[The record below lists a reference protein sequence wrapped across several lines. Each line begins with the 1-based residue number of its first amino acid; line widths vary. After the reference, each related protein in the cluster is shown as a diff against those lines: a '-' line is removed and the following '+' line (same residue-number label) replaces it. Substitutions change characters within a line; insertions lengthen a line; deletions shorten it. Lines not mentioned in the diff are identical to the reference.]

1 MMTDKPIAV
10 VIDDDASIREA
21 LDSLL
26 RSIGVQTKL
35 FATPDEFL
43 KSAPPDAPCCLIL
56 DVRLPGRS
64 GIDFLEEL
72 TKEKIDIPVIFIT
85 GHGDI
90 SMSVRA
96 MKAGAVEFLTKPFR
110 EQDMLDAVQLGL
122 ERDRTR
128 REHEVVLTDL
138 RQRFNSLTLRERQV
152 LTLVATGLR
161 NKQIAADI
169 GIKEITVK
177 VHRSHGMTKMG
188 AKSLVDLVWMA
199 DQLGLPR
206 TRH

>member
-1 MMTDKPIAV
+1 MAEKPIAL

-26 RSIGVQTKL
+26 RSIGLRTKL
-35 FATPDEFL
+35 FASPEEFL
-43 KSAPPDAPCCLIL
+43 KSTPPDVSCCLIL

-64 GIDFLEEL
+64 GLDFLQEL

-90 SMSVRA
+90 SMSVKA

-110 EQDMLDAVQLGL
+110 EQDMLDAVQLAL
-122 ERDRTR
+122 ERDRAR
-128 REHEVVLTDL
+128 REREDILANL

-152 LTLVATGLR
+152 LTLVVTGLR

-188 AKSLVDLVWMA
+188 TKSLVDLVWMA

-206 TRH
+206 TRQ

>member
-1 MMTDKPIAV
+1 MGEKPVAV

-21 LDSLL
+21 LDGLL
-26 RSIGVQTKL
+26 RSIGLQTSL
-35 FATPDEFL
+35 FASPEEFL
-43 KSAPPDAPCCLIL
+43 KNTPPDAPCCLIL

-64 GIDFLEEL
+64 GLDFLQEL
-72 TKEKIDIPVIFIT
+72 AREKIDIPVIFIT

-90 SMSVRA
+90 SMSVKA

-110 EQDMLDAVQLGL
+110 EQDMLDAVQLAI
-122 ERDRTR
+122 ERDRAR
-128 REHEVVLTDL
+128 REREAILDNV

-152 LTLVATGLR
+152 LSLVVTGLR

-206 TRH
+206 TRG

>member
-128 REHEVVLTDL
+128 REREVVLTDL

>member
-1 MMTDKPIAV
+1 
-10 VIDDDASIREA
+10 
-21 LDSLL
+21 
-26 RSIGVQTKL
+26 
-35 FATPDEFL
+35 
-43 KSAPPDAPCCLIL
+43 
-56 DVRLPGRS
+56 
-64 GIDFLEEL
+64 
-72 TKEKIDIPVIFIT
+72 
-85 GHGDI
+85 
-90 SMSVRA
+90 
-96 MKAGAVEFLTKPFR
+96 
-110 EQDMLDAVQLGL
+110 
-122 ERDRTR
+122 
-128 REHEVVLTDL
+128 VVLTDL

>member
-1 MMTDKPIAV
+1 MERPIAV

-26 RSIGVQTKL
+26 RSIGLRTKL
-35 FATPDEFL
+35 FASPDEFL
-43 KSAPPDAPCCLIL
+43 KSAPPDEPCCMIL

-64 GIDFLEEL
+64 GLDFLQDLHQEN
-72 TKEKIDIPVIFIT
+72 INIPVIFIT

-110 EQDMLDAVQLGL
+110 EQDILDAVQLAL
-122 ERDRTR
+122 ERDRSR
-128 REHEVVLTDL
+128 RERETILANL
-138 RQRFNSLTLRERQV
+138 RARFNSLTLRERQV
-152 LTLVATGLR
+152 ITLVATGLR

-188 AKSLVDLVWMA
+188 AKSLVELVWIA
-199 DQLGLPR
+199 DQLGLPH
-206 TRH
+206 TR

>member
-1 MMTDKPIAV
+1 MGEKPVAV
-10 VIDDDASIREA
+10 VIDDDASIRES
-21 LDSLL
+21 LDGLL
-26 RSIGVQTKL
+26 RSIGLQTKL
-35 FATPDEFL
+35 FASPEEFL
-43 KSAPPDAPCCLIL
+43 ESAPPDAPCCLIL

-64 GIDFLEEL
+64 GLDFLQEL
-72 TKEKIDIPVIFIT
+72 TKEKINIPVIFIT

-96 MKAGAVEFLTKPFR
+96 MKAGAIEFLTKPFR
-110 EQDMLDAVQLGL
+110 EQDMLDAVQLAI
-122 ERDRTR
+122 ERDRAR
-128 REHEVVLTDL
+128 REREATLASV

-206 TRH
+206 TRR

>member
-1 MMTDKPIAV
+1 MGDKPVAL
-10 VIDDDASIREA
+10 VIDDDISMREA

-26 RSIGVQTKL
+26 RSIGLRTQL
-35 FATPDEFL
+35 FASPEEFL
-43 KSAPPDAPCCLIL
+43 QNPTPDAPCCLIL

-64 GIDFLEEL
+64 GLDFIQEL
-72 TKEKIDIPVIFIT
+72 RREKINIPVIFIT

-96 MKAGAVEFLTKPFR
+96 MKAGALEFLTKPFR
-110 EQDMLDAVQLGL
+110 EQDMLDAVQLAL
-122 ERDRTR
+122 ERDRAR
-128 REHEVVLTDL
+128 REREVILAGL
-138 RQRFNSLTLRERQV
+138 RQRFNSLTVRERQV

-177 VHRSHGMTKMG
+177 VHRSHGMSKMG
-188 AKSLVDLVWMA
+188 AKSLVDLVRMA

-206 TRH
+206 PR

>member
-1 MMTDKPIAV
+1 MGQKPVAV

-21 LDSLL
+21 LDGLL
-26 RSIGVQTKL
+26 RSIGLQTRL
-35 FATPDEFL
+35 FASPEEFL
-43 KSAPPDAPCCLIL
+43 RSTPPDAPCCLIL

-64 GIDFLEEL
+64 GLEFIQEL
-72 TKEKIDIPVIFIT
+72 TREKINIPVIFIT

-90 SMSVRA
+90 SMSVKA

-110 EQDMLDAVQLGL
+110 EQDMLDAVQLAI
-122 ERDRTR
+122 ERDRAR
-128 REHEVVLTDL
+128 REREAILDNV

-152 LTLVATGLR
+152 LSLVVTGLR

-206 TRH
+206 TRG

>member
-1 MMTDKPIAV
+1 MGEKPVAL

-21 LDSLL
+21 IDSLL
-26 RSIGVQTKL
+26 RSIGLQTRL
-35 FATPDEFL
+35 FASPEEFL
-43 KSAPPDAPCCLIL
+43 ESTPPDAPCCLIL

-64 GIDFLEEL
+64 GLDFLQEL
-72 TKEKIDIPVIFIT
+72 TKEKINIPVIFIT

-96 MKAGAVEFLTKPFR
+96 MKAGAIEFLTKPFR
-110 EQDMLDAVQLGL
+110 EQDMLDAVQLAI
-122 ERDRTR
+122 ERDRAR
-128 REHEVVLTDL
+128 REREAILDNV

-206 TRH
+206 PRR

>member
-1 MMTDKPIAV
+1 MGEKPIAV

-21 LDSLL
+21 LDGLL
-26 RSIGVQTKL
+26 RSIGLQTRL
-35 FATPDEFL
+35 FASPEEFL
-43 KSAPPDAPCCLIL
+43 KNTPPDAPCCLIL

-64 GIDFLEEL
+64 GLDFLQDL
-72 TKEKIDIPVIFIT
+72 RQEKINIPVIFLT

-110 EQDMLDAVQLGL
+110 EQDMLDAVQLAI
-122 ERDRTR
+122 ERDRAR
-128 REHEVVLTDL
+128 REREAILDNV

-152 LTLVATGLR
+152 LTLVVTGLR

-206 TRH
+206 TRG

>member
-1 MMTDKPIAV
+1 MAESPIAL

-26 RSIGVQTKL
+26 RSIGLRTKL
-35 FATPDEFL
+35 FASPEEFL
-43 KSAPPDAPCCLIL
+43 KSAPPDVPCCLIL

-64 GIDFLEEL
+64 GLDFLQEL
-72 TKEKIDIPVIFIT
+72 TKLKIHIPVIFIT

-110 EQDMLDAVQLGL
+110 EQDMLEAVQLAI
-122 ERDRTR
+122 ERDRGR
-128 REHEVVLTDL
+128 REREAILANL

-152 LTLVATGLR
+152 LTLVVTGLR
-161 NKQIAADI
+161 NKQIAANI
-169 GIKEITVK
+169 GVKEITVK

-206 TRH
+206 TRP

>member
-1 MMTDKPIAV
+1 M
-10 VIDDDASIREA
+10 VIDDDVSIREA

-26 RSIGVQTKL
+26 RSIGLRTRL
-35 FATPDEFL
+35 FASPEEFL
-43 KSAPPDAPCCLIL
+43 KTVPPDAPSCLIL

-64 GIDFLEEL
+64 GLDFLQEL
-72 TKEKIDIPVIFIT
+72 TKEHIHIPVIFIT

-110 EQDMLDAVQLGL
+110 EQDMLDAVQLAI
-122 ERDRTR
+122 ERDLAR
-128 REHEVVLTDL
+128 RERDAILANL
-138 RQRFNSLTLRERQV
+138 RDRFNSLTARERQV
-152 LTLVATGLR
+152 LSLVVTGLR

-188 AKSLVDLVWMA
+188 AKSVVELVWMA
-199 DQLGLPR
+199 DQLGLPHAR
-206 TRH
+206 

>member
-1 MMTDKPIAV
+1 MGEKPVAV

-21 LDSLL
+21 LDGLL
-26 RSIGVQTKL
+26 RSIGLQTRL
-35 FATPDEFL
+35 FASPEEFL
-43 KSAPPDAPCCLIL
+43 RSTPPDAPCCLIL

-64 GIDFLEEL
+64 GLDFLQEL
-72 TKEKIDIPVIFIT
+72 TREKIDIPVIFIT

-90 SMSVRA
+90 SMSVKA

-110 EQDMLDAVQLGL
+110 EQDMLDAVQLAI
-122 ERDRTR
+122 ERDRAR
-128 REHEVVLTDL
+128 REREAILDNV

-152 LTLVATGLR
+152 LSLVVTGLR

-206 TRH
+206 TRG

>member
-1 MMTDKPIAV
+1 MVERPVAL
-10 VIDDDASIREA
+10 VIDDDVSIREA

-26 RSIGVQTKL
+26 RSIGLRTKL
-35 FATPDEFL
+35 FASPDEFL
-43 KSAPPDAPCCLIL
+43 KTAPPDAPCCLIL
-56 DVRLPGRS
+56 DVRLPGRN
-64 GIDFLEEL
+64 GLDFLQEL
-72 TKEKIDIPVIFIT
+72 TKEKINIPVIFIT

-110 EQDMLDAVQLGL
+110 EQDMLDAVQLAL
-122 ERDRTR
+122 ERDLAR
-128 REHEVVLTDL
+128 REREAILANL
-138 RQRFNSLTLRERQV
+138 RERFNSLTARERQV
-152 LTLVATGLR
+152 LSLVVTGLR

-188 AKSLVDLVWMA
+188 AKSVVELVWMA
-199 DQLGLPR
+199 DQLGLPHVR
-206 TRH
+206 

>member
-1 MMTDKPIAV
+1 MGEKPVAL

-21 LDSLL
+21 IDSLL
-26 RSIGVQTKL
+26 RSIGLQTRL
-35 FATPDEFL
+35 FASPEEFL
-43 KSAPPDAPCCLIL
+43 ESTPPDAPCCLIL
-56 DVRLPGRS
+56 DVRFPGRS
-64 GIDFLEEL
+64 GLDFLQEL
-72 TKEKIDIPVIFIT
+72 TKEKINIPVIFIT

-96 MKAGAVEFLTKPFR
+96 MKAGAIEFLTKPFR
-110 EQDMLDAVQLGL
+110 EQDMLDAVQLAI
-122 ERDRTR
+122 ERDRAR
-128 REHEVVLTDL
+128 REREAILDNV

-206 TRH
+206 PRR